1 MNKKI
6 LQDYTLDE
14 LKKELED
21 YGLQKFR
28 YEQIYKWCYEY
39 ADIEEMSNLP
49 LELRHKLS
57 ESFTSNPVKIEKE
70 WISVDGTRKY
80 LLRLMDGSLIECV
93 LMQYKYGN
101 TICVSTQVGCRMGC
115 SFCASGIDGLTRN
128 LSAGE
133 ILSEVLCVNKHL
145 GGSIE
150 DRKIT
155 NIVLMGSGEPLDN
168 YDNVVKF
175 MKLVSQPKLINI
187 SQRSISLSTC
197 GIAPKIKAL
206 ADEDLAIT
214 LTISLHSSNDEHR
227 KSIMKIANAYSLDE
241 LMEAVRYYFKKT
253 NRRVVFEYIMLEDN
267 TKYPDALRLKHLLSG
282 ISSHI
287 NLIPVNATANGTK
300 GISKDRQTKFWEH
313 LKKVGITATT
323 RRTLGSDIEGACGQ
337 LKRRYEGDKN
347 NV

>member
-1 MNKKI
+1 VKKI
-6 LQDYTLDE
+6 LQDYTIDE
-14 LKKELED
+14 LKRQLEG
-21 YGLQKFR
+21 YALQKFR

-39 ADIEEMSNLP
+39 CDILEMSNLP
-49 LELRHKLS
+49 LELREKLNQ
-57 ESFTSNPVKIEKE
+57 EFTSQPIKIEKE
-70 WISVDGTRKY
+70 FVSVDGTRKF
-80 LLRLMDGSLIECV
+80 LLRLMDGNLIECV

-115 SFCASGIDGLTRN
+115 SFCASGIDGLARN

-133 ILSEVLCVNKHL
+133 ILSEVLCVNKYL
-145 GGSIE
+145 GGTIE
-150 DRKIT
+150 NRMIT

-175 MKLVSQPKLINI
+175 IRLVSQPKLINI
-187 SQRSISLSTC
+187 SQRNISLSTC
-197 GIAPKIKAL
+197 GIAPKIKSL
-206 ADEDLAIT
+206 ADEDLTIT

-227 KSIMKIANAYSLDE
+227 KGIMKIANAYSLDE
-241 LMEAVRYYFKKT
+241 LMESVRYYFNKT

-287 NLIPVNATANGTK
+287 NLIPVNSTANGTK
-300 GISKDRQTKFWEH
+300 GIGKDRQTKFWEH

-323 RRTLGSDIEGACGQ
+323 RRTLGSDIDGACGQ
-337 LKRRYEGDKN
+337 LKRRYEGDKD